1 VTILPLLPIIMQIVH
16 IEDNEGDRVL
26 VSKLL
31 KTHLPLAEII
41 QYQRLEEVKSDFLDQ
56 SSEENIIL
64 LLDLGLPGHSGLSAL
79 DVLLKYNFDR
89 PIIVLTGAGETGLGI
104 KSLKRGAQDFLR
116 KKNLNG
122 AFLKHSIEYSLE
134 RYIFNRK
141 LVESNKTKDRLF
153 SIIGHDLRSPLVGV
167 LSLIDYLDATKGEIG
182 QSELSEVLQL
192 IKKSALNTKELLDN
206 LLDWSHLHLDKLR
219 FTPNLNS
226 VEKTISNVVD
236 ILEPN
241 CIVKNIKVSQGLDS
255 KDEIYADDKMLAC
268 ILRNI
273 LSNAIKFSHR
283 DSTIEI
289 IGKSIEKHYQISISD
304 SGIGIP
310 VKMQKN
316 LFTGTEVIGREGTAG
331 EGSAG
336 LGLMLAQSFSLKH
349 GGLITVKSEVNKGST
364 FTLKLPHKMFS
375 HSDHDKN

>member
-1 VTILPLLPIIMQIVH
+1 VTIFTTLPINMQIVH

-26 VSKLL
+26 VSKIL
-31 KTHLPLAEII
+31 KTHLPLAKVI
-41 QYQRLEEVKSDFLDQ
+41 QYQRLEEVKSDFLNQ

-64 LLDLGLPGHSGLSAL
+64 LLDLGLPGHSELSAL
-79 DVLLKYNFDR
+79 DVLLECNFDR
-89 PIIVLTGAGETGLGI
+89 PIIVLTGAGETSLGI

-122 AFLKHSIEYSLE
+122 EFLKHSIEYSLE
-134 RYIFNRK
+134 RYILNRK

-167 LSLIDYLDATKGEIG
+167 LSLIDYLEVTKGEIG

-206 LLDWSHLHLDKLR
+206 LLDWSHLHLDKLS
-219 FTPNLNS
+219 FMPNLNS
-226 VEKTISNVVD
+226 VEKTISDVVD

-241 CIVKNIKVSQGLDS
+241 CIVKNVKVSQVLDS

-289 IGKSIEKHYQISISD
+289 IGKSIEKHYEISISD

-364 FTLKLPHKMFS
+364 FTIKFPHKMFS
-375 HSDHDKN
+375 HTDHDKN

>member
-1 VTILPLLPIIMQIVH
+1 VTIFTTLPINMQIVH

-26 VSKLL
+26 VSKIL
-31 KTHLPLAEII
+31 KTHLPLAKVI
-41 QYQRLEEVKSDFLDQ
+41 QYQRLEEVKSDFLNQ

-64 LLDLGLPGHSGLSAL
+64 LLDLGLPGHSEISAL
-79 DVLLKYNFDR
+79 DVLLEYNFDR
-89 PIIVLTGAGETGLGI
+89 PIIVLTGVGETSLGI

-116 KKNLNG
+116 KKNLDG
-122 AFLKHSIEYSLE
+122 ELLKHSIEHSLE
-134 RYIFNRK
+134 RYILNRK
-141 LVESNKTKDRLF
+141 LVEANKTKDRLF

-167 LSLIDYLDATKGEIG
+167 LSLIDYLEVTKGEIG
-182 QSELSEVLQL
+182 QLELSEVLQL

-206 LLDWSHLHLDKLR
+206 LLDWSHLHLDKLS
-219 FTPNLNS
+219 FMPNLNS
-226 VEKTISNVVD
+226 VEKTISDVVD

-241 CIVKNIKVSQGLDS
+241 CIVKNVKVSQVLDS

-289 IGKSIEKHYQISISD
+289 IGKNIEKHYEISISD

-364 FTLKLPHKMFS
+364 FTIKFPHKMFS
-375 HSDHDKN
+375 HTDHDKN